1 MTCVLTS
8 SILTPSGFTT
18 TGAITVR
25 GTFEGE
31 ERDSSWRRAWE
42 GGTQGCGDNSEYF
55 RILDM
60 TPAPPSPSCWGQ
72 GQALMTPRPLAPVT
86 FKKMYQQKQK
96 ELLKQYEKQEK
107 KLKELK
113 AGGKS
118 TKQAVSAGSSW
129 AGIFSGKGGGL
140 GPCLPFKASRPR
152 LGCLP
157 FPVLLRRSKPR
168 KP

>member
-1 MTCVLTS
+1 MTS
-8 SILTPSGFTT
+8 
-18 TGAITVR
+18 
-25 GTFEGE
+25 
-31 ERDSSWRRAWE
+31 
-42 GGTQGCGDNSEYF
+42 
-55 RILDM
+55 
-60 TPAPPSPSCWGQ
+60 
-72 GQALMTPRPLAPVT
+72 RPLAPVT

-118 TKQAVSAGSSW
+118 TKQAVSAGSSQ
-129 AGIFSGKGGGL
+129 AGIFSGERGGAQTLPAIQGL
-140 GPCLPFKASRPR
+140 PSR

-157 FPVLLRRSKPR
+157 FPFLLRRSKPR